1 MNKNDLSPA
10 RQKQLVPVPAHSGA
24 FAVVPPAPPR
34 FIPSKGIIKEVIA
47 AHEALGELRQA
58 TTRLPNPNL
67 VTRSFDRR
75 EAVRSS
81 QIEGTNSDMHQLFT
95 YEATGSDEGLPPDVL
110 VTLNY
115 VKALEVGLNE
125 VSDKGQTA
133 VTENL
138 IKELHRVLMD
148 GTNYRGQAGEYR
160 DIQNWIGGSKINTA
174 RFVPP
179 IPDHVP
185 NCMRE
190 LIEFLHDLP
199 SEEDMYEVPI
209 VVRMAIAHAQ
219 FETIH
224 PFVDGN
230 GRVGRLLL
238 PIMLSAEGYLPVYIA
253 GYLKNNQQ
261 DYYDM
266 LAGVQL
272 REQWKPWIQFF
283 ATAVEESAKESIR
296 TASALDTLL
305 QQWEERIT
313 ALRIRSDSAVYKL
326 PKLLIG
332 RPVVTARQVEAELG
346 ISFPAANNALA
357 KLEELGIVT
366 VPHEQQRNRT
376 FVAHE
381 AIEVLNR

>member
-1 MNKNDLSPA
+1 MKKTDLSLA
-10 RQKQLVPVPAHSGA
+10 RQKQLVPVPTHSGA

-34 FIPSKGIIKEVIA
+34 SIPSKSIIKEVIS

-58 TTRLPNPNL
+58 TTRLPNPKL
-67 VTRSFDRR
+67 VTRTFDRR

-95 YEATGSDEGLPPDVL
+95 YEATGSDEGLPSDVL

-115 VKALEVGLNE
+115 VKALEVGLKAVN
-125 VSDKGQTA
+125 DKGPTA
-133 VTENL
+133 VTEKL
-138 IKELHRVLMD
+138 IKSLHQVLME
-148 GTNYRGQAGEYR
+148 GTDYRGQPGEYR

-179 IPDHVP
+179 TPEHVP
-185 NCMRE
+185 HCMKE
-190 LIEFLHDLP
+190 FVGFLHDLP

-238 PIMLSAEGYLPVYIA
+238 PIMLAAEGQVPVYIA

-272 REQWKPWIQFF
+272 KEQWRPWIQFF
-283 ATAVEESAKESIR
+283 ATAVEESAKESIQ
-296 TASALDTLL
+296 TANALDSLL
-305 QQWEERIT
+305 QQWEEQIT
-313 ALRIRSDSAVYKL
+313 TLRIRSDSAVYKL
-326 PKLLIG
+326 PKLLIS
-332 RPVVTARQVEAELG
+332 RPVVTARQVETELG

-357 KLEELGIVT
+357 KLEEMEIVT

-381 AIEVLNR
+381 AIEILNR

>member
-1 MNKNDLSPA
+1 MKKTDLSPA
-10 RQKQLVPVPAHSGA
+10 RQKQLVPVSTHSGA

-34 FIPSKGIIKEVIA
+34 FIPSKGILKEVIA

-58 TTRLPNPNL
+58 TTRLPNPKL

-115 VKALEVGLNE
+115 VKALEVGLNA
-125 VSDKGQTA
+125 VNDKGPTA
-133 VTENL
+133 VTQKL
-138 IKELHRVLMD
+138 IKELHQVLME
-148 GTNYRGQAGEYR
+148 GTDYRGQPGEYR

-179 IPDHVP
+179 TPEHVP

-190 LIEFLHDLP
+190 LVEFLHDLP

-238 PIMLSAEGYLPVYIA
+238 PIMLAAEGYLPVYIA

-272 REQWKPWIQFF
+272 REQWHPWIQFF
-283 ATAVEESAKESIR
+283 ATAVEESAKESIS
-296 TASALDTLL
+296 TAIALESLL

-332 RPVVTARQVEAELG
+332 RPVVTARQVETELG
-346 ISFPAANNALA
+346 ISFPAANNALS

-366 VPHEQQRNRT
+366 VLHEQQRNRT
-376 FVAHE
+376 FVANE
-381 AIEVLNR
+381 AIEILNS